1 MSNTVNRRFFFR
13 LAPAFGLLSWSRAAH
28 ADQAAAGP
36 PSIESPRTID
46 DDYPSY
52 PAALVQEMVAVAHG
66 NLARVQELVGKYPT
80 LAKATW
86 DWGYG
91 DWESALGAASHVG
104 NKAIAELL
112 IANGAAPTIFSA
124 AMLNQLEVVKA
135 CAATVPDGQ
144 TLKGPHGITLL
155 AHAKAGRAAEVVA
168 FLEGLGSDRPYAL
181 KPLAAADQEA
191 VVGTYVFG
199 PGPRDRFI
207 VDVNRNQLGI
217 ARVGASRRNL
227 LHVGDLAFHPP
238 GAPDVRIT
246 FARERG
252 RITALDVTDHGLV
265 FRATRVS

>member
-1 MSNTVNRRFFFR
+1 MFSSINRRSFFR
-13 LAPAFGLLSWSRAAH
+13 LAPAFGLLSWPRGAH
-28 ADQAAAGP
+28 AGQAAAGP
-36 PSIESPRTID
+36 PSVDVLRTVD

-52 PAALVQEMVAVAHG
+52 PASLVQETVGAAHG
-66 NLARVQELVGKYPT
+66 NLPRIKELIGKYPT

-104 NKAIAELL
+104 NKPIAEIL

-124 AMLNQLEVVKA
+124 AMLNQLDAVKA
-135 CAATVPDGQ
+135 FAATVPDVQ
-144 TLKGPHGITLL
+144 TLRGPHGITLL
-155 AHAKAGRAAEVVA
+155 AHARAGRASDVVA
-168 FLEGLGSDRPYAL
+168 LLEGLGSDRPYAL
-181 KPLAAADQEA
+181 KPLAAEDQES

-199 PGPRDRFI
+199 AGPRDRFV
-207 VDVNRNQLGI
+207 VDVNRELLGI
-217 ARVGASRRNL
+217 TRVGASRRNL
-227 LHVGDLAFHPP
+227 LHIGDLVFHPP

-246 FARERG
+246 FAREQG